1 MKQNTVGKWTG
12 RIWLVAV
19 FAFLYLPLLFLVL
32 YSFSSS
38 EIIGDWKNF
47 SLRWYQTLF
56 SKGEIGSAL
65 LVSLKVACLSATGSI
80 ILGTLIAI
88 TILRYPR
95 FFGRKLFLSM
105 SNAPLVMPEVI
116 VGLSLLLMFRSL
128 QNAFHT
134 EGSDGIIS
142 IWIGH
147 MLVGTAYASV
157 VISARLRE
165 LNKQYEEAALDLG
178 ARPIQVFFLITLPMV
193 VQTLAAAWLL
203 AFTLSLDDVV
213 IASIL
218 SGPGSTTLPV
228 YIFSAAQRG
237 LDPTLNAL
245 ATIVILVASIAVIGA
260 SYVIAR
266 RERKMLLQ
274 RYKK

>member
-1 MKQNTVGKWTG
+1 MKQNSIGKWTG
-12 RIWLVAV
+12 RIWLTAV
-19 FAFLYLPLLFLVL
+19 FAFLYLPLFFLVL

-38 EIIGDWKNF
+38 EIIGDWQSF

-56 SKGEIGSAL
+56 SKGEIGAAL
-65 LVSLKVACLSATGSI
+65 LVSLKIACLSATGSVI
-80 ILGTLIAI
+80 FGTLIAI
-88 TILRYPR
+88 AILRYPK

-134 EGSDGIIS
+134 EGSDGLIS
-142 IWIGH
+142 IWIGQ
-147 MLVGTAYASV
+147 MLVGTAYAAV

-165 LNKQYEEAALDLG
+165 LNKQFEEAALDLG

-193 VQTLAAAWLL
+193 YQTLIAAWLL

-218 SGPGSTTLPV
+218 SGPGATTLPV

-245 ATIVILVASIAVIGA
+245 ATLVILVASIAVIGA
-260 SYVIAR
+260 SYFIAR
-266 RERKMLLQ
+266 RERKMQQQ